1 MSASIR
7 RAMPASIRCAMSPSI
22 LRESRPR
29 PASSVRAMPASGLCR
44 ASRHVRLD
52 PQGKP
57 PTAHCRASR
66 HVRLDPIAPCA
77 HGPLSSV
84 HAMSLSIGR
93 GPRPAPFS
101 GEFCSTT
108 AGLARLDHVMPSCGY
123 RPSASIGRLMP
134 SHAVSGSPYG
144 RQRRAPRSAGSRH
157 HARQRLAQWLSAFAA
172 SIGRLMPS
180 RPSAARPMAVSVERF
195 DRPARAITPV
205 SGSPTVKRRPS
216 ASSASIARLAPS
228 RPTIDAD
235 APTILSR

>member
-1 MSASIR
+1 MIAGRVDCR
-7 RAMPASIRCAMSPSI
+7 RQW
-22 LRESRPR
+22 SRIGMIGIN
-29 PASSVRAMPASGLCR
+29 SS
-44 ASRHVRLD
+44 
-52 PQGKP
+52 
-57 PTAHCRASR
+57 THCRAPGGR
-66 HVRLDPIAPCA
+66 RRAYDRAGHI
-77 HGPLSSV
+77 
-84 HAMSLSIGR
+84 SIGSPISSASR
-93 GPRPAPFS
+93 AKAGCPFAPFS